1 MLLPSARQAATLKD
15 GGGVQG
21 DDPGAQPDGSG
32 AALNGKDAEATGLPT
47 PQLDDLFR
55 EGAAWSEGRLPEVC
69 KCRLMTVKSA
79 ERPHYLC

>member
-1 MLLPSARQAATLKD
+1 MLPWACQAAQSKD

-21 DDPGAQPDGSG
+21 DDSGVQGDAGG
-32 AALNGKDAEATGLPT
+32 AASMNGKDAEASGPPT

-69 KCRLMTVKSA
+69 KRRLTAV
-79 ERPHYLC
+79 EFGEHLD

>member
-1 MLLPSARQAATLKD
+1 VLLPWARQAATLKD

-32 AALNGKDAEATGLPT
+32 AALNGKDAEATGPPT

-69 KCRLMTVKSA
+69 KCSLTAAKCA
-79 ERPHYLC
+79 GHLY